1 MEDRCVC
8 CGEVI
13 PEGRQ
18 VCPNCEQK
26 YAGAGHKKLEI
37 SEEESVR
44 TANANLCERIVNVLS
59 DEAYEK
65 RQNEKKY
72 ERLCEELSQLPE
84 DSSILTALEELC
96 DALESLSEECQ
107 PPHPTLRSRMGLEG
121 KPLSPVD

>member
-18 VCPNCEQK
+18 VCLNCEQK
-26 YAGAGHKKLEI
+26 NAGAGHTKSSNQISDLET
-37 SEEESVR
+37 SEEKSVR
-44 TANANLCERIVNVLS
+44 AANANLCEKIVNVLS
-59 DEAYEK
+59 DGAYEK

-96 DALESLSEECQ
+96 DALEGLSEAYEYQ
-107 PPHPTLRSRMGLEG
+107 
-121 KPLSPVD
+121 KQWI